1 MKMKSSNVLWNR
13 ETHCKVISCFD
24 KKTLVLHVANAETH
38 QRLAKS
44 FIKMSQLNVV
54 PPGSAEES

>member
-1 MKMKSSNVLWNR
+1 MFYGIGR
-13 ETHCKVISCFD
+13 HCKVISCFD

-44 FIKMSQLNVV
+44 FIKMSQLNIV